1 MLLEPRKSPVQAR
14 SAASVEAI
22 LEATVQVLVA
32 VGKERLTTTRVAERA
47 GVSVGTLYQYF
58 PNKTALLQAALRRHL
73 EAVTNAI
80 DRVCQEQ
87 RGHSLEEMA
96 TALITAFLDAKMN
109 NAKASV
115 AMYSISADVD
125 GMKIARQIG
134 LHSGKVVAAMFTTT
148 SDAPLNDPDLV
159 ASMLTSAMAGISRRL
174 LEGPSPEKHIE
185 PLKQEL
191 IFLARAYLKA
201 CADR

>member
-1 MLLEPRKSPVQAR
+1 
-14 SAASVEAI
+14 VEAI
-22 LEATVQVLVA
+22 LEATVQVLVSI
-32 VGKERLTTTRVAERA
+32 GKERLTTTRVAERA

-96 TALITAFLDAKMN
+96 TALITTFLDAKMR

-134 LHSGKVVAAMFTTT
+134 LHSGKTVAAMFATT
-148 SDAPLNDPDLV
+148 SDPPLSDPNLV
-159 ASMLTSAMAGISRRL
+159 AAMLTSAMAGISRRL
-174 LEGPSPEKHIE
+174 LEGPSPEKHVD

-191 IFLARAYLKA
+191 IFLARVYLKA
-201 CADR
+201 CSAR

>member
-1 MLLEPRKSPVQAR
+1 
-14 SAASVEAI
+14 VEAI
-22 LEATVQVLVA
+22 LEATVQVLVSI
-32 VGKERLTTTRVAERA
+32 GKERLTTTRVAERA

-80 DRVCQEQ
+80 DRVCQEK

-96 TALITAFLDAKMN
+96 TALITTFLDAKMR

-134 LHSGKVVAAMFTTT
+134 LHSGKTVAAMFATT
-148 SDAPLNDPDLV
+148 SDPPLSDPNLV
-159 ASMLTSAMAGISRRL
+159 AAMLTSAMAGISRRL
-174 LEGPSPEKHIE
+174 LEGPSPEKHVD

-191 IFLARAYLKA
+191 IFLARVYLRA
-201 CADR
+201 CSAR

>member
-1 MLLEPRKSPVQAR
+1 LEPRKSPVQAR
-14 SAASVEAI
+14 STASVEAI
-22 LEATVQVLVA
+22 LEATVQVLVSI
-32 VGKERLTTTRVAERA
+32 GKERLTTTRVAERA

-96 TALITAFLDAKMN
+96 TALITTFLDAKMR

-134 LHSGKVVAAMFTTT
+134 LHSGKTVAAMFATT
-148 SDAPLNDPDLV
+148 SDPPLSDPNLV
-159 ASMLTSAMAGISRRL
+159 AAMLTSAMAGISRRL
-174 LEGPSPEKHIE
+174 LEGPSPEKHVD

-191 IFLARAYLKA
+191 IFLARVYLKA
-201 CADR
+201 CSAR

>member
-1 MLLEPRKSPVQAR
+1 
-14 SAASVEAI
+14 
-22 LEATVQVLVA
+22 LVSI
-32 VGKERLTTTRVAERA
+32 GKERLTTTRVAERA

-87 RGHSLEEMA
+87 RGRPLEEMA
-96 TALITAFLDAKMN
+96 TALITTFLDAKMR

-134 LHSGKVVAAMFTTT
+134 LHSGKIVAAMFATT
-148 SDAPLNDPDLV
+148 SDPPLSDPALV

-174 LEGPSPEKHIE
+174 LEGPSPEKHVE

-201 CADR
+201 CSAR